1 MRGVKSEATKRRE
14 ALGLGKKVDHDVS
27 LRKRKAAIRSVVAR
41 GLAPK
46 EAEPALVRVAESAH
60 TKQVRAAKVEQD
72 SLRTQID
79 AVAEG
84 RSVLRKIMPEMAER
98 LGRVALGREAGF
110 APREQLAAM
119 RLAAEIAGL
128 TAQQDGA
135 GEDAPLSQ
143 RSVGTLRE
151 VIAAGERRIREIQR
165 AISERENLTI
175 EGEAVML
182 EVRSKKPQHTN

>member
-14 ALGLGKKVDHDVS
+14 ALGLVKKIDPAVS
-27 LRKRKAAIRSVVAR
+27 LLKRKAAIRSVVAR
-41 GLAPK
+41 GEAPL
-46 EAEPALVRVAESAH
+46 EAEAALIRAAESAH
-60 TKQVRAAKVEQD
+60 VKQQRVAKNEQEVFMN
-72 SLRTQID
+72 QMD
-79 AVAEG
+79 AVSEG

-128 TAQQDGA
+128 TAQQDSG

-143 RSVGTLRE
+143 RSVGSLRE
-151 VIAAGERRIREIQR
+151 VIAAGERRIGEIQR
-165 AISERENLTI
+165 AISEREYLTI

-182 EVRSKKPQHTN
+182 EERGKNPQHTN